1 MNSIRKFL
9 ISLVL
14 MIPLIIFGQEAD
26 TLISSDGIEFKESRA
41 DDGRA
46 STGSDTLLEIPDD
59 LVFEEGTASGED
71 EEGQAVGAPVQPV
84 DASDTEQQ

>member
-1 MNSIRKFL
+1 MRSLFKYFVVLQILTFSLYNSSFAQQDSL
-9 ISLVL
+9 ISFDDVE
-14 MIPLIIFGQEAD
+14 F
-26 TLISSDGIEFKESRA
+26 TDGSVDAGE
-41 DDGRA
+41 
-46 STGSDTLLEIPDD
+46 DTLLEIPDD